1 LKQVVPLV
9 LRASPCHQ
17 ISSHQASFKPIQ
29 AKMSKFILSSAGRSL
44 GFKITSSRHVYPC
57 ESDSP
62 LLFQERT
69 VTIGPHKGCVE
80 IFTEINDTVYYLD
93 RHHRRHKPTGEVC
106 FYKGVKGPA
115 PKKNGRNINQ
125 FWIKTLIEG
134 GFSLSSAA
142 APHQVVC
149 FGEDGSLCLEDM
161 KARAREEEEEAILA
175 EAENNDL
182 CFISHYFIPSPAA
195 FVAEAPAPAVAP
207 NPELVA
213 PLDPIAQAEQQICER
228 EERLRIL
235 TERLTTLQAAENNLI
250 RRLSI

>member
-1 LKQVVPLV
+1 
-9 LRASPCHQ
+9 
-17 ISSHQASFKPIQ
+17 
-29 AKMSKFILSSAGRSL
+29 MSKFILSSAGRRL
-44 GFKITSSRHVYPC
+44 GFKIDSSRHVHAC

-69 VTIGPHKGCVE
+69 VTVGPHKGCVE

-93 RHHRRHKPTGEVC
+93 RHHRRNKPTGGVC

-134 GFSLSSAA
+134 GFILSSAA

-149 FGEDGSLCLEDM
+149 FDEDGDLCLED
-161 KARAREEEEEAILA
+161 EDAILA
-175 EAENNDL
+175 KEENDDL
-182 CFISHYFIPSPAA
+182 CFVGGFIRSPAA
-195 FVAEAPAPAVAP
+195 FVAEGPAPAAAAP
-207 NPELVA
+207 IIAEAAA
-213 PLDPIAQAEQQICER
+213 PIDSMAQVEQQIRER

-235 TERLTTLQAAENNLI
+235 TERLAAIKVAEKNLLNL
-250 RRLSI
+250 LSI